1 MVKKCFR
8 SRDGGS
14 GFVYDLI
21 FEEVLGLDGIVWIVY
36 DNFTLDRLVIGSLL
50 ELGCLAD
57 SMWGP
62 GSAVLLG
69 DFL

>member
-1 MVKKCFR
+1 M
-8 SRDGGS
+8 
-14 GFVYDLI
+14 YDLI
-21 FEEVLGLDGIVWIVY
+21 FEEVLGLDGIVWIVYDNFTLDGIVWIVY

>member
-1 MVKKCFR
+1 M
-8 SRDGGS
+8 
-14 GFVYDLI
+14 YDLI